1 MTITPESSALGGL
14 FIRTNPDGASI
25 SLWIGNDEIN
35 IDLDQRQRANVA
47 EILSSPVSDVH
58 QIAGSAV
65 RQFTVPN
72 FGKAKNG

>member
-14 FIRTNPDGASI
+14 FIRTNPEGASV

-35 IDLDQRQRANVA
+35 ISLDQHQRAKIA
-47 EILSSPVSDVH
+47 EILSSPDSDVH

-65 RQFTVPN
+65 HKFTVPN

>member
-14 FIRTNPDGASI
+14 FIRTNPEGASV

-35 IDLDQRQRANVA
+35 IDLDQRQRAKIS
-47 EILSSPVSDVH
+47 EILSSPDSDVH

-65 RQFTVPN
+65 IRFTVPDIL
-72 FGKAKNG
+72 KD